1 MANQSSQERIKEL
14 LEAAQ
19 ADTRKTVAEV
29 VKIEREQLYR
39 VAPQRVKET
48 IVAAIKDVVK

>member
-1 MANQSSQERIKEL
+1 MADQSSQERIKEL